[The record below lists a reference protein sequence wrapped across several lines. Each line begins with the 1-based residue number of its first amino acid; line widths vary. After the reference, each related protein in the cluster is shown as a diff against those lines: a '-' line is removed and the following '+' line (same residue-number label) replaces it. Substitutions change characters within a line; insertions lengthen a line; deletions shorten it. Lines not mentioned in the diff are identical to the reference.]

1 MSSDTHCRPE
11 SIHYKLMVSCCRCP
25 CLDDASV
32 AQEDGHFLVM
42 LTHALVSCHVNQEGS
57 SCVSL
62 FESEGKPW
70 KATEELALLEA
81 VELYGF
87 GNWEDTAKLVG
98 TRTSAE
104 VKNHF
109 ITFYVHGNIGR
120 VCWSQASRGTYQV
133 VDHTCSAGSSSSTR
147 PPSAL
152 SPSLTTPLQAIPDLP
167 LLQQQ
172 HLGYMPRRDDFEREF
187 DNEVETLISTLRINP
202 HDEDDLDVD
211 LKVAHI
217 DMYNRRLRERFR
229 KKTVV
234 RDYALVSQFYKSLE
248 NDEEIMALLDPA
260 LYPHLQSYSQSRQPS
275 SSLPNSSLRTNQT
288 SRLQS
293 VSSSVTSP
301 ASPSRAS
308 SSTASTPLSSPVQS
322 NSSRCRNPSSP
333 NKVTS
338 VLSPVSSCPSPS
350 SLSNG
355 KARKNKKDEVQEI
368 VCLVK
373 SSSVSEKFKEGLRE
387 KFKIFSQFQS
397 AMNQEQV
404 LDSLKR
410 EKDLKMK
417 IKELIRCRKNGLKKL
432 SDIPA
437 FDAVRAKRG
446 KKKENKKKVCNFAS
460 NFNLIFSCVCCYEMP
475 CLIYHFFRFCRSHLV
490 TRFC

>member
-1 MSSDTHCRPE
+1 
-11 SIHYKLMVSCCRCP
+11 
-25 CLDDASV
+25 
-32 AQEDGHFLVM
+32 
-42 LTHALVSCHVNQEGS
+42 
-57 SCVSL
+57 
-62 FESEGKPW
+62 
-70 KATEELALLEA
+70 
-81 VELYGF
+81 
-87 GNWEDTAKLVG
+87 
-98 TRTSAE
+98 
-104 VKNHF
+104 
-109 ITFYVHGNIGR
+109 
-120 VCWSQASRGTYQV
+120 
-133 VDHTCSAGSSSSTR
+133 
-147 PPSAL
+147 
-152 SPSLTTPLQAIPDLP
+152 
-167 LLQQQ
+167 
-172 HLGYMPRRDDFEREF
+172 
-187 DNEVETLISTLRINP
+187 
-202 HDEDDLDVD
+202 
-211 LKVAHI
+211 
-217 DMYNRRLRERFR
+217 
-229 KKTVV
+229 
-234 RDYALVSQFYKSLE
+234 
-248 NDEEIMALLDPA
+248 MALLDPA

-355 KARKNKKDEVQEI
+355 KARKNKKDEQHEVQEI

-446 KKKENKKKVCNFAS
+446 KKKENKKKVGITVSDLKDPVESMDLKEGKAKKRRKETNQSKSMESPTELKERRSPKETCLTRNSLNTSTRSTATPMAS
-460 NFNLIFSCVCCYEMP
+460 SMEVSRNRRPSPSLSMES
-475 CLIYHFFRFCRSHLV
+475 LLV
-490 TRFC
+490 VRQKDSKTTSV